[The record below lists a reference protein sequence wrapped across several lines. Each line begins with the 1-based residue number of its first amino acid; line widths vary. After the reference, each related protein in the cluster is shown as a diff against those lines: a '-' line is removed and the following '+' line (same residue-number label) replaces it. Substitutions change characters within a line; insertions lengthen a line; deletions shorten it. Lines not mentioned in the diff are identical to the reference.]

1 MGASVGMRLPRWTG
15 ESSKMHEGI
24 GPRGYAEV
32 ESGQMPWPRV
42 ILHVDMDA
50 FFASVEQ
57 LDDPSLRGKP
67 VLVGGAGPRGVVAAA
82 SYEARVFGCRSA
94 QPMSVARRL
103 CPHAIVVRGH
113 FHRYREESG
122 KVLAILGSFTPVVQ
136 PISIDE
142 AFLDVT
148 ASQCIFGEP
157 ESMARQIKERILS
170 ETKLTASV
178 GVAPNKF
185 LAKLASDMDKP
196 DGLTVIRAEDVDRI
210 LPPLPVGK
218 IWGIGPKTAARLEG
232 IGVRTIGDLRQ
243 LSPDVLERRLGTD
256 AGHYRRLAFGMD
268 DRQVSSDS
276 DAKSIG
282 QEQTFGENLVDPR
295 EVLTV
300 VLEQSEHVSARLRHQ
315 GLLARG
321 VTVKIR
327 FGDFQTI
334 TRAATLDTLTN
345 STQPIWHAA
354 RDLFNKWAEH
364 FKPVRLIGVSAT
376 KLTRGEPQLELFE
389 NEDAKKQQR
398 VDRAVDE
405 ITARF
410 GSDAIGRAIGRE

>member
-1 MGASVGMRLPRWTG
+1 
-15 ESSKMHEGI
+15 
-24 GPRGYAEV
+24 
-32 ESGQMPWPRV
+32 MPWPRA

-94 QPMSVARRL
+94 QPMAVARRL

-113 FHRYREESG
+113 FNRYREESR
-122 KVLAILGSFTPVVQ
+122 KVFEILESFTPAVEPV
-136 PISIDE
+136 SIDE

-148 ASQCIFGEP
+148 GSQPIFGEP
-157 ESMARQIKERILS
+157 EIIARRIKERVLS

-196 DGLTVIRAEDVDRI
+196 DGLTVIRLEDIDRV

-218 IWGIGPKTAARLEG
+218 IWGIGPKTASRLEG
-232 IGVRTIGDLRQ
+232 IGVSTIGDLRN
-243 LSPDVLERRLGTD
+243 LAADVLERRLGTD
-256 AGHYRRLAFGMD
+256 AEHYRRLAFGLD
-268 DRQVSSDS
+268 DREVSSDG

-282 QEQTFGENLVDPR
+282 HEQTFGENLTDPA
-295 EVLTV
+295 EVLAV
-300 VLEQSEHVSARLRHQ
+300 MLEQSEHVSARLRRHK
-315 GLLARG
+315 LLARG

-334 TRAATLDTLTN
+334 TRAATLDMAADT
-345 STQPIWHAA
+345 TQPIWHAA
-354 RDLFNKWAEH
+354 RDLFNAWARQ
-364 FKPVRLIGVSAT
+364 FKPVRLIGVTAT

-398 VDRAVDE
+398 VDRAVDQ

-410 GSDAIGRAIGRE
+410 GADAIGRAIGRD